1 MNFYI
6 SSYLSMVP
14 SLNLVSFWLGKI
26 GYIDHYRCRVYLV
39 TDVQLYLWSIVS
51 NLITLDLNKAK
62 RNPNNEIGIKYIIP
76 LLQLRYTKFLLEVF
90 V

>member
-39 TDVQLYLWSIVS
+39 TDVQLYL
-51 NLITLDLNKAK
+51 
-62 RNPNNEIGIKYIIP
+62 
-76 LLQLRYTKFLLEVF
+76 
-90 V
+90 